1 MILSIGDATGPL
13 LPCNDFSAKWT
24 SSLFLM
30 YIGLILMDIHDMN
43 GVLLSL
49 VIIFK
54 KGTNQKCE
62 MWNAEEY
69 T

>member
-13 LPCNDFSAKWT
+13 LPCNDFSLTWT

-43 GVLLSL
+43 GTES
-49 VIIFK
+49 
-54 KGTNQKCE
+54 KG
-62 MWNAEEY
+62 A
-69 T
+69 